1 MSAATLNDVFKPALE
16 GRFAI
21 AGLVVLG
28 WEDARLYVEAA
39 DETGLPI
46 ILHAGPA
53 CRRHTPVQILG
64 KMFRHLAEQ
73 SRVPIVCH
81 IDHAKTYEECAAALD
96 AGFTSLMI
104 DGSALPYDENVALT
118 RRVVELARPHGLSVE
133 GEIGAVGYSGG
144 AASSLTDADE
154 AGRFARDT
162 GVDALAVSVGN
173 LHLQTEHAA
182 IINRDLLS
190 RIEAVTSIPLVIH
203 GGSGVDPAVRRQ
215 LSKETRVK
223 KFNIGTELRQEFGRS
238 LRAHLAAHP
247 TEFDRIK
254 ILTGTVAPM
263 RHLAAKII
271 RDLGP

>member
-16 GRFAI
+16 GHYAI

-64 KMFRHLAEQ
+64 KMFRYLADQ
-73 SRVPIVCH
+73 ARVQIVCH
-81 IDHAKTYEECAAALD
+81 IDHAKTYEECAEALD

-104 DGSALPYDENVALT
+104 DGSALPYDQNVELT

-133 GEIGAVGYSGG
+133 GEIGSVGFNGG
-144 AASSLTDADE
+144 AASMLTDANE
-154 AGRFARDT
+154 AGRFAKDT
-162 GVDALAVSVGN
+162 GIDALAVSVGN

-182 IINRDLLS
+182 VIDRDLLAQ
-190 RIEAVTSIPLVIH
+190 IEAVTTIPLVIH
-203 GGSGVDPAVRRQ
+203 GGSGVGPAVRRA

-238 LRAHLAAHP
+238 LRAHLEAHP
-247 TEFDRIK
+247 REFDRLK
-254 ILTGTVAPM
+254 ILTGTIEPM
-263 RHLAAKII
+263 RILAEKII

>member
-1 MSAATLNDVFKPALE
+1 MSAATLNDVFKDALAHH
-16 GRFAI
+16 FAI

-28 WEDARLYVEAA
+28 WEDARLFVEAA

-53 CRRHTPVQILG
+53 CRRHTPVAILG
-64 KMFRHLAEQ
+64 KMFRTLADQ
-73 SRVPIVCH
+73 TTVPIVCH

-104 DGSALPYDENVALT
+104 DGSALPFDENVALT

-144 AASSLTDADE
+144 AASSLTDAEE
-154 AGRFARDT
+154 AGLFAKET

-182 IINRDLLS
+182 VIDRALLHD
-190 RIEAVTSIPLVIH
+190 IETRTTVPLVIH
-203 GGSGVDPAVRRQ
+203 GGSGVDPAVRRT

-238 LRAHLAAHP
+238 LRHHLDQNP
-247 TEFDRIK
+247 KEFDRIK
-254 ILTGTVAPM
+254 ILSGTIEPM
-263 RHLAAKII
+263 KRMAIKII
-271 RDLGP
+271 RELGP